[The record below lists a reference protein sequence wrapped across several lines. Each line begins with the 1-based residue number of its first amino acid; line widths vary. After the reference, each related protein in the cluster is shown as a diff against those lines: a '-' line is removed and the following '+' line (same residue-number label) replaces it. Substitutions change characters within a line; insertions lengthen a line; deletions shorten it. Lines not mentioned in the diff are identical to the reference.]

1 MAEGGAAEHGRVAVV
16 TGASSGVGE
25 ALALRLAQGGWRL
38 VLVNRSR
45 AGSGRALERLC
56 REAPGAPEPDLV
68 EADLADQE
76 AVTRAAETIL
86 ARHPRIDALFS
97 NAGVMMPDLVMSRHG
112 NETSFQVNTLAP
124 YMLMRLLRPALEA
137 AGGGA
142 RIVNV
147 SSEVV
152 LGPFTLDVEGLRRPA
167 RYRGLMGAYAQSKLA
182 LTALSAN
189 LAPDHSADGI
199 LLRSASPGAIDTK
212 MTAGRGMPTLFRPF
226 HRFFNSAERGAGRL
240 VDAGFDPKFGAQ
252 AGVFIAGGR
261 VRRPHPST
269 QDPHVQLRLLSLCAE
284 LTGL

>member
-1 MAEGGAAEHGRVAVV
+1 MDGHCRVAVV

-25 ALALRLAQGGWRL
+25 ALALRLAREGWRL

-45 AGSGRALERLC
+45 AGSQRVIERLP

-68 EADLADQE
+68 EADLADQD
-76 AVTRAAETIL
+76 ATAAAATAL
-86 ARHPRIDALFS
+86 LDRHPRIDALFN
-97 NAGVMMPDLVMSRHG
+97 NAGVMMPDLAMSRHG
-112 NETSFQVNTLAP
+112 NEITFQVNTLAP
-124 YMLMRLLRPALEA
+124 YILMRLLRPALKA
-137 AGGGA
+137 AGGEG

-152 LGPFTLDVEGLRRPA
+152 LMPISLDVEALRRPA
-167 RYRGLMGAYAQSKLA
+167 RYHGLLGAYAQSKLA
-182 LTALSAN
+182 LSALSAN
-189 LAPDHSADGI
+189 LAPDHARGGI

-212 MTAGRGMPTLFRPF
+212 MTAGRGMPALLRPLHRLFNDP
-226 HRFFNSAERGAGRL
+226 ARGAGRL
-240 VDAGFDPKFGAQ
+240 VDAAFDPKFGTQ
-252 AGVFIAGGR
+252 AGVFISGGR

>member
-1 MAEGGAAEHGRVAVV
+1 MAEGGAAQNGRVAVV
-16 TGASSGVGE
+16 TGATSGVGE

-45 AGSGRALERLC
+45 AASGRALERLR
-56 REAPGAPEPDLV
+56 RETPAAPEPDLV

-76 AVTRAAETIL
+76 AVTRAAGAIL
-86 ARHPRIDALFS
+86 ALHPRIDALFS
-97 NAGVMMPDLVMSRHG
+97 NAGVMMPGLVMSRHG
-112 NETSFQVNTLAP
+112 NELTFQVNTLAP

-137 AGGGA
+137 AGG

-152 LGPFTLDVEGLRRPA
+152 LGPFTLDVEQLRRPV

-189 LAPDHSADGI
+189 LAPDHSADGV

-212 MTAGRGMPTLFRPF
+212 MTAGRGMPALFRLF
-226 HRFFNSAERGAGRL
+226 HRAMNSPERGADRL
-240 VDAGFDPKFGAQ
+240 NEAAFDPKFGAQ